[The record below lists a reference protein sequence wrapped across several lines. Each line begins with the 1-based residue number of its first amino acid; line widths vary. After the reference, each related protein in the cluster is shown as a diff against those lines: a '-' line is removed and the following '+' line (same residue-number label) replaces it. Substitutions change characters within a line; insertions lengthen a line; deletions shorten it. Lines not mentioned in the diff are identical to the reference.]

1 MNKKWVL
8 LGIILLIISVIA
20 VFTFSTLTD
29 INTPKVTVHINAVQL
44 TEENVSLDI
53 SMHLDNENP
62 YNLVLE
68 DMTVEILSN
77 QNSLVGS
84 IVFPKKT
91 VPAHES
97 ITINSTGI
105 FGFNGEPLEQF
116 NSHITGDFGVNFFD
130 FIAVSLPLEITIIT
144 NPTPIIDAIFLPT
157 ISLDAGIEDINE
169 TGVLLKG
176 SINVDNQN
184 TFSLSLSNS
193 NIIIKHNNTPIQT
206 DITVTDTIIQA
217 ETKTP
222 ISFSAFVGY
231 NIFDNGTLS
240 AALTGDVSI
249 TVAGVALN
257 RTFTASA
264 EMDIPDISSYLMDND
279 RIEISL
285 SADFDITL
293 SGVIMDV
300 GFKLYNPMK
309 IPLIA
314 SELDIIIYR
323 VDNETKT
330 IIAEDYL
337 QNCPLPP
344 KNETCLKTTFQLPI
358 TSFLPIIGDGIPDWF
373 LLTLLGD
380 FKIADSNQKIPVQ
393 INGYLSGNF
402 LGE

>member
-1 MNKKWVL
+1 MKKKWIL
-8 LGIILLIISVIA
+8 LGIFFLFISIIAI
-20 VFTFSTLTD
+20 FTFYTLTD
-29 INTPKVTVHINAVQL
+29 INTPKVTVHIDAVQL

-68 DMTVEILSN
+68 DMTVEVLSS
-77 QNSLVGS
+77 QNTVVGS
-84 IVFPKKT
+84 LVFPKKT

-97 ITINSTGI
+97 ITINSTGT
-105 FGFNGEPLEQF
+105 FGFKGEPLEQF

-130 FIAVSLPLEITIIT
+130 FISVSLPLEITIIT
-144 NPTPIIDAIFLPT
+144 NPTPIIDTIFLPS
-157 ISLDAGIEDINE
+157 ISIDAGIEQVNE
-169 TGVLLKG
+169 TGVLLNG

-193 NIIIKHNNTPIQT
+193 SIIIQHNNTPIDA
-206 DITVTDTIIQA
+206 DINVTDTTIQP
-217 ETKTP
+217 ESKTP
-222 ISFSAFVGY
+222 IYFSAFVGY
-231 NIFDNGTLS
+231 EVFDNGTLS

-249 TVAGVALN
+249 AVAGVILN

-264 EMDIPDISSYLMDND
+264 AMNVPDLASYLMDNE

-293 SGVIMDV
+293 SGVNMDV
-300 GFKLYNPMK
+300 GFKLYNPTK

-337 QNCPLPP
+337 QNCSLPP
-344 KNETCLKTTFQLPI
+344 KNETCLKTTFRLPI
-358 TSFLPIIGDGIPDWF
+358 ISFLPIVGDGIPDWF

-380 FKIADSNQKIPVQ
+380 FTIADSNQKIPVQ

-402 LGE
+402 LAD